1 MQVAPTATN
10 PADPNLNPPLI
21 ASAIIRILTF
31 TVAIVFYPVVAVSE
45 L

>member
-10 PADPNLNPPLI
+10 PADPSLNPPLI